1 MNLMRS
7 CREKEM
13 KFIVRTLV
21 RNLRIG
27 AMMRTILPALAQAVA
42 LNSFSSDEC
51 KAENV
56 KDKLQYISTAVIEAY
71 NILPSLALDFH
82 HQLYQWLLG
91 YLLNQCLQ
99 KLQMELLK
107 Y

>member
-1 MNLMRS
+1 LLY
-7 CREKEM
+7 EQ
-13 KFIVRTLV
+13 V

-56 KDKLQYISTAVIEAY
+56 KEKLQVWFLIFITLMLDN
-71 NILPSLALDFH
+71 NIFLFFSFFPVCFT
-82 HQLYQWLLG
+82 
-91 YLLNQCLQ
+91 
-99 KLQMELLK
+99 
-107 Y
+107 